1 MKRFAVLML
10 TLGLAVALGFLVYL
24 GLTNTPLFAGVSILF
39 YRGVLL
45 CAASA
50 VLLAGAF
57 ALAGRWRPVALET
70 IVAAAALSFA
80 FNLSFL
86 VIFPVTIDRS
96 ISVFLLAEIEAHQGL
111 DTPELQRLFVDR
123 YVRDMAQIDR
133 RVAEQA
139 LSGNIAVEN
148 GHIRLTDRGRRFLAL
163 SRAIGTAFDTDPRFV
178 RPEKPGH

>member
-1 MKRFAVLML
+1 MKRFVVLML
-10 TLGLAVALGFLVYL
+10 TLGLAVAAGFLVFL
-24 GLTNTPLFAGVSILF
+24 GLTNTPLLAGVSILF

-45 CAASA
+45 CAVGAI
-50 VLLAGAF
+50 LLA
-57 ALAGRWRPVALET
+57 ALLALVGRWKPIALET

-96 ISVFLLAEIEAHQGL
+96 ISVFLLAEIETHDGL
-111 DTPELQRLFVDR
+111 NAPRLEQLFVDR
-123 YVRDMAQIDR
+123 YVRGMAQIDR

-148 GHIRLTDRGRRFLAL
+148 GHIRLTPRGRRFLAL
-163 SRAIGTAFDTDPRFV
+163 SRAIGKAFATDPRFV
-178 RPEKPGH
+178 HPEAPAR